1 MTNLVRNLEPTDI
14 TKINRI
20 DEQTQKQY
28 LGNLWGKLTRTQQDQ
43 KLITK
48 NYNYFDAKNINYSF
62 VAVKEKEIIGFILA
76 TRTSS
81 KSVLIKHI
89 ALDPRKQN
97 KGYGQLLIKNAISRA
112 VKDGI
117 SKVSSHINTDNP
129 RSINLHKKLGFRL
142 KKIEKNKLEAILN
155 LMDKSADQSQD
166 PQG

>member
-1 MTNLVRNLEPTDI
+1 MTTLVRNLEPADI
-14 TKINRI
+14 TKINKI

-28 LGNLWGKLTRTQQDQ
+28 LGNFWGKLTKTQQDQ

-48 NYNYFDAKNINYSF
+48 SYNYFDTKNINYAF

-81 KSVLIKHI
+81 KSVFIKYI

-129 RSINLHKKLGFRL
+129 RSINLHKKMGFRL
-142 KKIEKNKLEAILN
+142 KKIGKNKLEAILN
-155 LMDKSADQSQD
+155 PMDTLADQSRNL
-166 PQG
+166 QG